1 MNKTEIVKFW
11 CFESNLLKRSTSIYS
26 KYHLARRM
34 YFTDEEHHL
43 RTNENFSFEKKKED
57 EAYLKK
63 KENEIERKVF
73 AIKNTD
79 VIITI

>member
-1 MNKTEIVKFW
+1 MNKTETVKFR

-43 RTNENFSFEKKKED
+43 QTNENFSFEKKKED
-57 EAYLKK
+57 KAY
-63 KENEIERKVF
+63 F
-73 AIKNTD
+73 
-79 VIITI
+79 

>member
-1 MNKTEIVKFW
+1 MNKTEIVKFR
-11 CFESNLLKRSTSIYS
+11 CLESNLLKRSTSIYS

-57 EAYLKK
+57 KAYLKK

-73 AIKNTD
+73 VIKNTD